1 MLRKM
6 KIKDFKI
13 GKKLIFAFGT
23 TIILFAGTIVS
34 AIFGMTS
41 ISSNFNNFY
50 NQSYATT
57 KTADDMK
64 LAFQSAE
71 KYILMA
77 VTSRDFK
84 SVDEYVNLCQLQLDS
99 ITNNMDQFEAQ
110 FSDNQ
115 LVTEYKDIMES
126 SKSVKEEIFK
136 SLSKRQND
144 SALIKYQL
152 NYAPL
157 LNDARNKLDEIGSI
171 VSQDALNF
179 YQQAVSAQRMAYL
192 SLIILII
199 VSLAVVLLFCSYIIR
214 SITKPLKE
222 IETAANKMAAGD
234 MNAVIHYTSKDELGT
249 LANSM
254 RSMMEIWRLE
264 IENISQVLGDI
275 ADGKMN
281 ITVDM
286 DYQGDFAPIKT
297 SMEQIIDALNDI
309 FSQIG
314 LSSEQVAS
322 GSEQVS
328 GGAQA
333 LSQGA
338 AEQASSIEELAA
350 TINEISGKIKENA
363 QHAQKAN
370 QIVNET
376 SEKLTYGNGQMENL
390 ITAMGQITD
399 TSNEI
404 GKIIKTIDDIAF
416 QTNILALNAAVEAAR
431 AGAAGK
437 GFAVV
442 ADEVRNLA
450 GKSAEAAKNTTVL
463 IENAVHA
470 ISNGSQMADETSNA
484 IHAVVEHA
492 NLVAE
497 FVNQIAQASNEQ
509 ADAITQTTQG
519 VDQIS
524 GVVQTNSATAEES
537 AAASEELTGQAEML
551 KQLVSRFTLRNN
563 ASKNLEL
570 DSPDEENETDAEEM
584 NEEPAYSKYE

>member
-1 MLRKM
+1 M

-13 GKKLIFAFGT
+13 GKKLIIAFGI
-23 TIILFAGTIVS
+23 TIILFAATVVS

-50 NQSYATT
+50 NGSYTTT
-57 KTADDMK
+57 KIADDMK
-64 LAFQSAE
+64 YSFANAE

-77 VTSRDFK
+77 VTSRDSK
-84 SVDEYVNLCQLQLDS
+84 SIDEYVNLCQQQLDT
-99 ITNNMDQFEAQ
+99 ITNNMDYFEEQ

-115 LVTEYKDIMES
+115 LIAEYKEVMQAS
-126 SKSVKEEIFK
+126 VPVKEEIFK
-136 SLSKRQND
+136 ALSKRQND

-157 LNDARNKLDEIGSI
+157 LNDARNKLDEIDSV
-171 VSQDALNF
+171 VSQDAFNF
-179 YQQAVSAQRMAYL
+179 YQQGVSGQRI
-192 SLIILII
+192 SFIILTILI
-199 VSLAVVLLFCSYIIR
+199 VVSMVVVLLFCSYIIK

-222 IETAANKMAAGD
+222 IETAANKMAVGD
-234 MNAVIHYTSKDELGT
+234 MNAVIKYTSKDELGT
-249 LANSM
+249 LADSM

-264 IENISQVLGDI
+264 IENISQVLGNI

-281 ITVDM
+281 IAVDM

-297 SMEQIIDALNDI
+297 SMERIIDALNDI
-309 FSQIG
+309 FTQIG

-370 QIVNET
+370 QVVNET
-376 SEKLTYGNGQMENL
+376 TEKLTYGNGQMENL
-390 ITAMGQITD
+390 ISAMGQITD

-463 IENAVHA
+463 IENAVQA
-470 ISNGSQMADETSNA
+470 ISNGSQMADETFNA

-492 NLVAE
+492 KMVSE
-497 FVNQIAQASNEQ
+497 FVDQIAQASNEQ
-509 ADAITQTTQG
+509 ADAISQTTQG

-551 KQLVSRFTLRNN
+551 KQMISKFTLRSN

-570 DSPDEENETDAEEM
+570 DSSDEENETDMEE
-584 NEEPAYSKYE
+584 NDEEPAYSKYE